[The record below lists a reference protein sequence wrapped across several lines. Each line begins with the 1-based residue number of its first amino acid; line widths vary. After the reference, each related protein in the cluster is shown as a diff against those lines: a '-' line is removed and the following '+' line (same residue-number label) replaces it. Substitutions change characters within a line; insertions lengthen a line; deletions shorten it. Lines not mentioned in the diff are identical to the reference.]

1 MASRNTKRVNE
12 RLRLAEQA
20 AAQGNFQA
28 AVNYAAAAIP
38 FSRSQSSTQNVL
50 NVINAYSAAGRPAE
64 TGSGA
69 PTNPGNP
76 DPGDGGAPPP
86 RSVVSTFTRRALGGR
101 VETVRV
107 WSDGS
112 QDVID
117 SFVSKT
123 AGESAAEMFR
133 AAGLGEAFVNS
144 LMATIDAVYASNIDP
159 SEAQILNSIY
169 NSEAYK
175 TRFAGNEMIRKR
187 IADGK
192 GRPGDR
198 LLTPKEYIDAE
209 NAYRTVLQDAGMP
222 TGFYD
227 QPDDFN
233 NLIGNSI
240 SIAEFKSRVDTAG
253 EALNNADQSVVN
265 TLSRYYNMTRGD
277 LVSYLLD
284 PTRAMP
290 ILEGRA
296 ARAAQAGVD
305 EFGLNSRTELQRVF
319 EASKVGGM
327 ADRQG
332 LAIDRGFSEEI
343 VDMGKS
349 NQAEEALNTAG
360 ALDPDLRRLGS
371 IYGQPLD
378 FKDLVRETLS
388 LSGGVEAGRKR
399 RKFASKERAAFSAQG
414 ALDKTSLSRMQDV

>member
-1 MASRNTKRVNE
+1 MAKKKN
-12 RLRLAEQA
+12 Q
-20 AAQGNFQA
+20 
-28 AVNYAAAAIP
+28 NY
-38 FSRSQSSTQNVL
+38 STQQF
-50 NVINAYSAAGRPAE
+50 YSQPTPNYSTTYFYPGYQNFPGPAE
-64 TGSGA
+64 IQNPKGPEGPTGPTVVASPVVA
-69 PTNPGNP
+69 P
-76 DPGDGGAPPP
+76 
-86 RSVVSTFTRRALGGR
+86 VVSAPERTVVATFTRRAIGGK

-107 WSDGS
+107 WSNGD

-117 SFVSKT
+117 SRTDKS
-123 AGESAAEMFR
+123 AGEAAAEMFR
-133 AAGLGEAFVNS
+133 AAGLGDAFVNS

-169 NSEAYK
+169 NSDAYK
-175 TRFAGNEMIRKR
+175 QRFAGNEQIRKR
-187 IADGK
+187 LSEGR

-198 LLTPKEYIDAE
+198 LLSPKEYIDAE
-209 NAYRTVLQDAGMP
+209 NTYRTILQDAGMP

-233 NLIGNSI
+233 NLIGNGI
-240 SIAEFKSRVDTAG
+240 SAAEFKSRVETAG

-332 LAIDRGFSEEI
+332 LTIDKGFSEEI

-360 ALDPDLRRLGS
+360 ALDPDIRRLGS

-414 ALDKTSLSRMQDV
+414 ALDKSSLSRMQDV